1 MCKLKETLKK
11 LCTMRGVSGFEFML
25 NEAVADMFRPYT
37 DEVTIN
43 NAGSVIAVKRAKNPT
58 AKIMVEAHCDEIG
71 LMVKNI
77 DEKGFLTFVNIGGVD
92 ARILPG
98 AEVTVHGKRNVLG
111 VIGAKPPHLQTAD
124 EAEKS
129 ISITDMAI
137 DVGMS
142 ADAVHEIISVG
153 DSISLNREPTELL
166 NNNFSAKTVDDRGGV
181 AALIEAAKRL
191 KDEELSCDVYF
202 VAAVQEEVG
211 LRGARTASYGVN
223 PDMAVAIDVCHGI
236 TPDNS
241 YNAFETG
248 TGTVISLGPNIHPKM
263 GARLIELAKEKNIKY
278 SIDVDGGD
286 TGTDA
291 WEIQVS
297 RMGVPT
303 ALLSVP
309 LKYMHTSVET
319 LSIDDLE
326 ATASLITEFLKDTK
340 EAKWLCF

>member
-1 MCKLKETLKK
+1 
-11 LCTMRGVSGFEFML
+11 ML
-25 NEAVADMFRPYT
+25 NNAIADMFRPFV
-37 DEVTIN
+37 DEVSITN
-43 NAGSVIAVKRAKNPT
+43 SGSVVAVKRAENPT

-71 LMVKNI
+71 LMVKTI
-77 DEKGFLTFVNIGGVD
+77 DKHGFLTFVNIGGID

-98 AEVTVHGKRNVLG
+98 AEVTVHGKRDVMG
-111 VIGAKPPHLQTAD
+111 VIGAKPPHLQTVG

-129 ISITDMAI
+129 IEIKDMAI
-137 DVGMS
+137 DVGMGF
-142 ADAVHEIISVG
+142 DAVSEIISVG

-166 NNNFSAKTVDDRGGV
+166 NNKFSAKTVDDRGGV
-181 AALIEAAKRL
+181 TVLLETAKRL
-191 KDEELSCDVYF
+191 KDTKLSCDVYF

-211 LRGARTASYGVN
+211 LRGARTAAYTVN
-223 PDMAVAIDVCHGI
+223 PDMAIAIDVCHGI

-241 YNAFETG
+241 QDAFETG
-248 TGTVISLGPNIHPKM
+248 TGTVISLGPNIHPKL
-263 GARLIELAKEKNIKY
+263 GERLTAIAKNKEIKH

-297 RMGVPT
+297 RSGVPT
-303 ALLSVP
+303 ALLSIP

-319 LSIDDLE
+319 LSLDDLE

-340 EAKWLCF
+340 EADWLCL

>member
-1 MCKLKETLKK
+1 MKT
-11 LCTMRGVSGFEFML
+11 LCTMRGVSGFEYML
-25 NEAVADMFRPYT
+25 NNAIADMFRPFV
-37 DEVTIN
+37 DEVSITN
-43 NAGSVIAVKRAKNPT
+43 SGSVVAVKRAENPT

-71 LMVKNI
+71 LMVKTI
-77 DEKGFLTFVNIGGVD
+77 DKHGFLTFVNIGGID

-98 AEVTVHGKRNVLG
+98 AEVTVHGKRDVMG
-111 VIGAKPPHLQTAD
+111 VIGAKPPHLQTVG

-129 ISITDMAI
+129 IEIKDMAI
-137 DVGMS
+137 DVGMGF
-142 ADAVHEIISVG
+142 DAVSEIISVG

-166 NNNFSAKTVDDRGGV
+166 NNKFSAKTVDDRGGV
-181 AALIEAAKRL
+181 TVLLETAKRL
-191 KDEELSCDVYF
+191 KDTKLSCDVYF

-211 LRGARTASYGVN
+211 LRGARTAAYTVN
-223 PDMAVAIDVCHGI
+223 PDMAIAIDVCHGI

-241 YNAFETG
+241 QDAFETG
-248 TGTVISLGPNIHPKM
+248 TGTVISLGPNIHPKL
-263 GARLIELAKEKNIKY
+263 GERLTAIAKNKEIKH

-297 RMGVPT
+297 RSGVPT
-303 ALLSVP
+303 ALLSIP

-319 LSIDDLE
+319 LSLDDLE

-340 EAKWLCF
+340 EADWLCL

>member
-1 MCKLKETLKK
+1 
-11 LCTMRGVSGFEFML
+11 MRGVSGFEYML
-25 NEAVADMFRPYT
+25 NNAIADMFRPFV
-37 DEVTIN
+37 DEVSITN
-43 NAGSVIAVKRAKNPT
+43 SGSVVAVKRAENPT

-71 LMVKNI
+71 LMVKTI
-77 DEKGFLTFVNIGGVD
+77 DKHGFLTFVNIGGID

-98 AEVTVHGKRNVLG
+98 AEVTVHGKRDVMG
-111 VIGAKPPHLQTAD
+111 VIGAKPPHLQTVG

-129 ISITDMAI
+129 IEIKDMAI
-137 DVGMS
+137 DVGMGF
-142 ADAVHEIISVG
+142 DAVSEIISVG

-166 NNNFSAKTVDDRGGV
+166 NNKFSAKTVDDRGGV
-181 AALIEAAKRL
+181 TVLLETAKRL
-191 KDEELSCDVYF
+191 KDTKLSCDVYF

-211 LRGARTASYGVN
+211 LRGARTAAYTVN
-223 PDMAVAIDVCHGI
+223 PDMAIAIDVCHGI

-241 YNAFETG
+241 QDAFETG
-248 TGTVISLGPNIHPKM
+248 TGTVISLGPNIHPKL
-263 GARLIELAKEKNIKY
+263 GERLTAIAKNKEIKH

-297 RMGVPT
+297 RSGVPT
-303 ALLSVP
+303 ALLSIP

-319 LSIDDLE
+319 LSLDDLE

-340 EAKWLCF
+340 EADWLCL